1 VARDTKAASIHP
13 SIHLPYL
20 SEVRPWGKPVLNVPN
35 CSTPAAQGG
44 AVGWGGCEALL
55 NGTLDVLRRTTQLLN
70 LRGKVRLLATPLP
83 LSSPRTPLDP
93 LTTPY
98 SWPASCARACSPM
111 SPGCNPMCC
120 RCRSSPTQRPSCDRP
135 DRRSGST
142 RRGQCHECVA
152 CVHHIVCHTLHH
164 AAPHAAHHPDRRGS
178 WQRCRG
184 CSGPLTT
191 RASEATPRST
201 PRPTTSPTCARR
213 WHVGLQPLAGRAAAS
228 DTARAAASSR

>member
-1 VARDTKAASIHP
+1 MARSTCCDARP
-13 SIHLPYL
+13 S
-20 SEVRPWGKPVLNVPN
+20 
-35 CSTPAAQGG
+35 CSTCAA
-44 AVGWGGCEALL
+44 
-55 NGTLDVLRRTTQLLN
+55 
-70 LRGKVRLLATPLP
+70 
-83 LSSPRTPLDP
+83 
-93 LTTPY
+93 
-98 SWPASCARACSPM
+98 
-111 SPGCNPMCC
+111 

-213 WHVGLQPLAGRAAAS
+213 WHVRLQPLAGRAAAS
-228 DTARAAASSR
+228 DTARAAASSRRDRACRLPYTRTTRLPTRTPRPMWLASCSAARSSGTT